1 MTTIVRA
8 MRGIMLVSGVLTCT
22 MFYAAVAPDA
32 ALTSTFGESLD
43 GPVADVVVRNWGV
56 LIALMGAMLIYGAFH
71 VEVRGLVLTV
81 AGLSKAAFIALVLT
95 RGQAFLDDQ
104 AGIAVISDVI
114 QIALF
119 VSYALATRRTP
130 VRTTA

>member
-8 MRGIMLVSGVLTCT
+8 MTGIMLVSGLLTCT
-22 MFYAAVAPDA
+22 MFYAAVAPHA
-32 ALTSTFGESLD
+32 ALTRTFGESLD
-43 GPVADVVVRNWGV
+43 GPVADIVVRNWGV

-81 AGLSKAAFIALVLT
+81 AGLSKAAFIALVLA

-104 AGIAVISDVI
+104 AGVAVVSDLM

-119 VSYALATRRTP
+119 AAYGVAARRAP
-130 VRTTA
+130 QRPAA